1 MKLVQIKQRV
11 AKPKMSSRI
20 LNVFAV
26 DHTMLVEKQEHRTII
41 TLMTGVL
48 NFPFQTGN
56 YIVIRT
62 FGQDKVLGLL
72 LSNRFYIKSMRFLV
86 NTM

>member
-1 MKLVQIKQRV
+1 MEFVQIKQCF
-11 AKPKMSSRI
+11 AEPEMSSI

-26 DHTMLVEKQEHRTII
+26 DYTTLVEKQEHCTII

-56 YIVIRT
+56 YTIIRS
-62 FGQDKVLGLL
+62 V
-72 LSNRFYIKSMRFLV
+72 RIKSRVYF
-86 NTM
+86 